1 MDLRVILSI
10 LKELI
15 NNVGKNIKY
24 TLLLLYYI
32 LIDSMKLTWWTL

>member
-32 LIDSMKLTWWTL
+32 LIDSMKLT